1 MIATQLFVIGLRDSQ
16 NGQDTQN
23 DGQKG
28 QDAQN
33 DEQSTQNPGQ
43 DQQNLPFVR
52 QNICISLKVL
62 LKSLLNFL

>member
-1 MIATQLFVIGLRDSQ
+1 MITMEYFIFATNNSQ

-28 QDAQN
+28 QDSQN

-43 DQQNLPFVR
+43 DQQNLPFV
-52 QNICISLKVL
+52 SDLK
-62 LKSLLNFL
+62 KFSF